1 MSELI
6 KRLISQVQKVANPVK
21 VHRRKSL
28 VTVVV
33 KQTSHAN
40 IAVNGDT
47 VRKPVGIS
55 FLIRPLLGSVRS
67 H

>member
-47 VRKPVGIS
+47 VEN
-55 FLIRPLLGSVRS
+55 LLG
-67 H
+67 